1 MTAFYFIHWL
11 FVAAVIYLGLYLI
24 RGTQI
29 LPMPGILLLALLVTV
44 VSLVLADLWMHKWK
58 NIVFRKAR
66 NNP

>member
-1 MTAFYFIHWL
+1 M
-11 FVAAVIYLGLYLI
+11 

-58 NIVFRKAR
+58 NIVFRKVGKAK
-66 NNP
+66 

>member
-29 LPMPGILLLALLVTV
+29 LSMLGILILALLVTV

-58 NIVFRKAR
+58 KAVFRK
-66 NNP
+66 